1 MAHPDK
7 FFPMGDHPNDAHE
20 RIRRVIEAEFGDRE
34 KSIEEAEA
42 KLRKKAKALR
52 FAIAALRDGG
62 NKQIADLIQ
71 EEFYE
76 YL

>member
-1 MAHPDK
+1 MTHPAW
-7 FFPMGDHPNDAHE
+7 GDHPNDAHE

-52 FAIAALRDGG
+52 FAIAAMIDSG